1 LLAMDPVELY
11 GERGAVEIAELE
23 AALDARHDNICDRL
37 RPKSWPDMPMR

>member
-1 LLAMDPVELY
+1 MDPVELY